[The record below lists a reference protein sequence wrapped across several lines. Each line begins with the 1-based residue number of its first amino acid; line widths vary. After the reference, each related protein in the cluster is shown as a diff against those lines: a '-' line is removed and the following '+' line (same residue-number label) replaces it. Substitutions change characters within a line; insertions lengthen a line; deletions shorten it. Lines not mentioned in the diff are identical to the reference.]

1 MSSGA
6 DAMATALEKRLKET
20 APWIFLEEYAYE
32 SSIFR
37 RERYIYCYEHDLQ
50 EGDAALQQPT
60 EQQQRASRAML
71 STTASLPDDLVKS
84 MPIPDGA
91 AMHQTIHSDATLPH
105 FQGRLLAN
113 CFFEGKPL
121 ACT

>member
-1 MSSGA
+1 MCLASGC
-6 DAMATALEKRLKET
+6 D
-20 APWIFLEEYAYE
+20 
-32 SSIFR
+32 
-37 RERYIYCYEHDLQ
+37 DLQ
-50 EGDAALQQPT
+50 EGEAALQQPT